1 MTCKQAQSL
10 VDAYL
15 DQELSVADTARM
27 DAHLASCEECRF
39 ELNEARVM
47 KMLLNDAPEVEIPVG
62 FEERLVQRVMR
73 PAPVPAARPRFAFG
87 WVALAG
93 ATAAAATFAF
103 LSARP
108 QDAPLATSP
117 NALARDIGQDLT
129 YTAGGDPLG
138 PRGVFLSSYD
148 PR

>member
-1 MTCKQAQSL
+1 MTCKQAQPL
-10 VDAYL
+10 IDAYL
-15 DQELSVADTARM
+15 DQELSVADSARM
-27 DAHLASCEECRF
+27 DAHLAVCDACRL
-39 ELNEARVM
+39 EVNEARVM
-47 KMLLNDAPEVEIPVG
+47 KRLLSNAPDVEIPVG

-73 PAPVPAARPRFAFG
+73 PASVHTTRSRLSFG

-93 ATAAAATFAF
+93 AAAAAATFAF

-108 QDAPLATSP
+108 QDAPVAASP

-138 PRGVFLSSYD
+138 PRGVFLSTYD